1 MGVGRIEHY
10 IDGQKV
16 LEYEQAQ
23 YDDKDPDGKV
33 LLQKA
38 DSKRII
44 PGGYLSLQAESHP
57 VEFRRI
63 EIQRLQD

>member
-1 MGVGRIEHY
+1 
-10 IDGQKV
+10 

-38 DSKRII
+38 DGKRII